1 MARRVRPG
9 EKLNITAAEYNRL
22 LAAADALLVIAS
34 PVAEE
39 TAPTF
44 ATLPPF
50 AFTIKVRHCAH
61 RWNRRFQRP
70 TRRS

>member
-22 LAAADALLVIAS
+22 LAAADAIARDRLS
-34 PVAEE
+34 GGGE

-50 AFTIKVRHCAH
+50 AFTIKVRPLCPSVESSVSTPH
-61 RWNRRFQRP
+61 
-70 TRRS
+70 